1 MKKQI
6 NPTIKAHLLRSALYL
21 LLLVAVCAIP
31 FALAQRNAAK
41 RSLTKPVARANVA
54 ATMED
59 LPRATG
65 PVTLPDAASGIVPSG
80 NTGAPQLAPQV
91 VTLSSGTTGANPVRT
106 LLMPLYPH
114 VILYDQ
120 YDNFD
125 AIEVPFTDAIPS
137 DFDGLMGVPITF
149 LDKYNP
155 EQFEITGYE
164 YSDKLRTK
172 NYPVQI
178 QVDKKGKKSNV
189 KKLNDVCALRVDR
202 APSNQTYYIVN
213 GEYFVAPYK
222 RLFIRHPARPA
233 RRTKK

>member
-41 RSLTKPVARANVA
+41 RSLTKPVAMANVA
-54 ATMED
+54 ANTED

-80 NTGAPQLAPQV
+80 HTGGPQLAPQV

-120 YDNFD
+120 YDNATTNPPVDITSQDFVSALD
-125 AIEVPFTDAIPS
+125 QYDNQAADDFVVPSGQTWNVTEV
-137 DFDGLMGVPITF
+137 
-149 LDKYNP
+149 
-155 EQFEITGYE
+155 
-164 YSDKLRTK
+164 
-172 NYPVQI
+172 
-178 QVDKKGKKSNV
+178 
-189 KKLNDVCALRVDR
+189 DVMRSEERRCRERVWR
-202 APSNQTYYIVN
+202 W
-213 GEYFVAPYK
+213 
-222 RLFIRHPARPA
+222 
-233 RRTKK
+233 